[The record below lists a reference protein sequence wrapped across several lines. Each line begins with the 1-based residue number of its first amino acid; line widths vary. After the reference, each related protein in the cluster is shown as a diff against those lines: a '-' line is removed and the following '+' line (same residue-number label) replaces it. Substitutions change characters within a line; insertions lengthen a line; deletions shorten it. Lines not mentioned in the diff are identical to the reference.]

1 MACSAL
7 FDGCFL
13 TLSPAHC
20 ALPRRRYYVL
30 WGRGRVEK
38 RAEPRRPPATP
49 LPPPQTPHCE
59 KSVGRALRARR
70 IRRRAKCRGQAER
83 HGVLGPG
90 SFFPISQR
98 LCLIMRAEG
107 RKKSRITPMSPKVG
121 VNRAEMSFAVV
132 FWCSWRRSRGRNV
145 VTNEVSGKGSFPFSG
160 GKKKKKKKKCDF
172 HSWLD
177 LKAIKT
183 DAGIE
188 DSL

>member
-1 MACSAL
+1 MHAWPALHCLTVVFSRCHRLTAPCRGDGIMCSGA
-7 FDGCFL
+7 G
-13 TLSPAHC
+13 AEW
-20 ALPRRRYYVL
+20 RREQR
-30 WGRGRVEK
+30 RG
-38 RAEPRRPPATP
+38 APPPAAP

-160 GKKKKKKKKCDF
+160 GKKKRRRR
-172 HSWLD
+172 S
-177 LKAIKT
+177 AIFT
-183 DAGIE
+183 AG
-188 DSL
+188 ST